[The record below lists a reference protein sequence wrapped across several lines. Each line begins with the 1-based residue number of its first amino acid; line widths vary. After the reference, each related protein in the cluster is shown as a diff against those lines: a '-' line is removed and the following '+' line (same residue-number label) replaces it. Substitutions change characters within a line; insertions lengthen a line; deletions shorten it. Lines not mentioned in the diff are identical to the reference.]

1 MEKNST
7 AMKIDLKDHSKQIRL
22 DILDTIY
29 AAEKGHIGGSLS
41 CVDILVALYYGGIFK
56 YNSNYPKWPN
66 RDRLILS
73 KGHAAVALYAVLA
86 NIGFFDKD
94 ELLRFN
100 SGGALGEH
108 PDIQIPG
115 IEVNSGS
122 LGHGLGIGSGIA
134 YSAKMDRQSFLT
146 FALLGDGE
154 CYEGSIW
161 EAAMFAAHHQLD
173 NLIAIIDRNQL
184 CIHGCTEEINKLNS
198 LEDKFSS
205 FGWDVETVDGH
216 DTNSILNAINFRTP
230 LKPKVIIANTIKGK
244 GVSFM
249 EGRANWHHGGLTKE
263 QYEQAKLE
271 IINA

>member
-1 MEKNST
+1 MEKNFT

-22 DILDTIY
+22 DIIDTLY
-29 AAEKGHIGGSLS
+29 AAGKGHIGGSLS
-41 CVDILVALYYGGIFK
+41 CVDILVALYYGEIFK
-56 YNSNYPKWPN
+56 CNASYPKWPN
-66 RDRLILS
+66 RDRFILS
-73 KGHAAVALYAVLA
+73 KGHAAIALYCVLA
-86 NIGFFDKD
+86 NVGFFSKD
-94 ELLRFN
+94 ELYTFN

-122 LGHGLGIGSGIA
+122 LGHGLGIGAGIA
-134 YSAKMDRQSFLT
+134 YTAKMDRQSFCT
-146 FALLGDGE
+146 YILLGDGE

-161 EAAMFAAHHQLD
+161 EAAMFASHHQLD

-198 LEDKFSS
+198 LKEKFHA
-205 FGWDVETVDGH
+205 FGWAVAGIDGH
-216 DTNSILNAINFRTP
+216 DFDQIRNSITSLYP
-230 LKPKVIIANTIKGK
+230 LKPKVIIANTVKGK

-249 EGRANWHHGGLTKE
+249 EGNANWHHGGLTKE
-263 QYEQAKLE
+263 QYEQARLE

>member
-7 AMKIDLKDHSKQIRL
+7 AMKIDLKGHSKHIRL
-22 DILDTIY
+22 DVINTIY
-29 AAEKGHIGGSLS
+29 IAEKGHIGGSLS

-56 YNSNYPKWPN
+56 YNSSYPKWPN
-66 RDRLILS
+66 RDRFILS
-73 KGHAAVALYAVLA
+73 KGHAAVALYDVLA
-86 NIGFFDKD
+86 NVGFFNNE

-100 SGGALGEH
+100 NGGFLGEH
-108 PDIQIPG
+108 PDIQVPG

-122 LGHGLGIGSGIA
+122 LGHGLGIGAGIA
-134 YSAKMDRQSFLT
+134 YAAKMDRQSFFT
-146 FALLGDGE
+146 YVLLGDGE

-173 NLIAIIDRNQL
+173 NLIAIVDRNQL
-184 CIHGCTEEINKLNS
+184 CIHGCTEEINKLDS
-198 LEDKFSS
+198 LQDKFSS
-205 FGWDVETVDGH
+205 FGWSVETVDGH
-216 DTNSILNAINFRTP
+216 DYNQILTAIDYRTP

-249 EGRANWHHGGLTKE
+249 EGNAKWHHGGLTKE
-263 QYEQAKLE
+263 QYEQARLE